1 MGWALD
7 NLGQAQCQAIIQDL
21 VPGLKP
27 NGNRLLGHCPFPGH
41 DDKNP
46 SFEYRPADDRY
57 RCYSHPDDSEASG
70 DLVDLWARLNGV
82 YDGKEA
88 LKRFV
93 ARHAPHLA
101 KGGAKPGSEAKRPST
116 AESGGHSQ
124 SKPAPKDRVIPQS
137 ELDALPPLPESW
149 IQRLVEVR
157 GWSREMIQKLDLR
170 LWIPPDWMQ
179 NEFKRVAI
187 PIRNSAGDLVNI
199 RLYLAGGRKDDK
211 VKSFWTGSRKKGN
224 FVSYG
229 TPRIWP
235 LQAPPGLDRE
245 GAHFLVEGEP
255 DCICAL
261 SQGLNAITATAG
273 AGTWRH
279 EWSRRFSGKD
289 VVICYDQDDPGIAGA
304 TKAADSLARAGAR
317 VRVIKWPGFMKEG
330 QDLTDWF
337 VTHGKS
343 AGELLELADEAE
355 VWQAPEGEAQAQ
367 SWEASPPEWDQLF
380 AAADELRRYKRYSAF
395 DQKEVFRPM
404 LLIKD
409 ILQEQRLIYEEKT
422 KKIFWWNG
430 RYWAASNLHEIKRLA
445 MSKAGVAA
453 TRNRLGE
460 IVDLVLAAAALP
472 EGQEMDIR
480 PELLC
485 VKNGMLDLNTGRLL
499 AHDPEYLC
507 THQLPYDWTP
517 HTPPDC
523 RRFKRYLLEAIK
535 YPEVIDEV
543 LEFIGYCLW
552 HGQQYKKA
560 LLLIGPKDSGKSLL
574 LQIIRALLGPE
585 RCCAVNMADLE
596 DQFQRVALY
605 RNWANIAG
613 EASAN
618 FYTSDNFKRITGGD
632 PLQGAYKGVDTFT
645 FTSRAK
651 QLFAANTKP
660 KVSDHSDAFFERM
673 LLVEF
678 PRQFKLGEPGTDP
691 HLFDQIIADELP
703 GVFHLALA
711 RLYRLR
717 RRGAFSQCQQSFKAL
732 NEYRLEADHVARF
745 LLERCETQTTDGLT
759 PEGYKHRVYKTYK
772 DWCEESGIKKHKAAN
787 AFWLAVKRIHPDLEY
802 RDHGPKDYDG
812 KRPPWVKGLFLI
824 ENLPES
830 EAA

>member
-1 MGWALD
+1 
-7 NLGQAQCQAIIQDL
+7 
-21 VPGLKP
+21 
-27 NGNRLLGHCPFPGH
+27 
-41 DDKNP
+41 
-46 SFEYRPADDRY
+46 
-57 RCYSHPDDSEASG
+57 
-70 DLVDLWARLNGV
+70 
-82 YDGKEA
+82 
-88 LKRFV
+88 
-93 ARHAPHLA
+93 
-101 KGGAKPGSEAKRPST
+101 
-116 AESGGHSQ
+116 
-124 SKPAPKDRVIPQS
+124 
-137 ELDALPPLPESW
+137 
-149 IQRLVEVR
+149 
-157 GWSREMIQKLDLR
+157 MIQKLDLR

-235 LQAPPGLDRE
+235 LQAPPGLDQE
-245 GAHFLVEGEP
+245 GPLFLVEGEP

-304 TKAADSLARAGAR
+304 AKAADSLARAGAR

-343 AGELLELADEAE
+343 VGELLELADQAE
-355 VWQAPEGEAQAQ
+355 EWHVSADPEQDQGWGE
-367 SWEASPPEWDQLF
+367 LF
-380 AAADELRRYKRYSAF
+380 SAADILARYKQYCGF
-395 DQKEVFRPM
+395 DEKPKFRPR
-404 LLIKD
+404 LLAHD
-409 ILQEQRLIYEEKT
+409 ILQEQSLLYEEKT
-422 KKIFWWNG
+422 KKMFWWDG
-430 RYWAASNLHEIKRLA
+430 VHWAMSNISQIKRLA
-445 MSKAGVAA
+445 MTKTGAA
-453 TRNRLGE
+453 CTRHMLNE
-460 IVDLVLAAAALP
+460 VVEMVLTLAALP
-472 EGQEMDIR
+472 EGEEMDHR

-485 VKNGMLDLNTGRLL
+485 VNNGMLDLNTGRLL
-499 AHDPEYLC
+499 DHDPKYRC
-507 THQLPYDWTP
+507 THLLPYDWTP

-523 RRFKRYLLEAIK
+523 LRFKRFLLETIK
-535 YPEVIDEV
+535 YPEVINEV

-552 HGQQYKKA
+552 YGQQYKKA

-574 LQIIRALLGPE
+574 LNIIRELIGPE
-585 RCCAVNMADLE
+585 RCSAVNMADLE
-596 DQFQRVALY
+596 DQFQRVALH
-605 RNWANIAG
+605 RAWANIAG

-651 QLFAANTKP
+651 QLYAANTKP
-660 KVSDHSDAFFERM
+660 KVSDQSDAFFERM

-691 HLFDQIIADELP
+691 HLLDHIIGHEMP
-703 GVFHLALA
+703 GIFHLALV

-717 RRGAFSQCQQSFKAL
+717 RRGAFTQCKRSLQVL
-732 NEYRLEADHVARF
+732 NEYRLDSDHVARF
-745 LLERCETQTTDGLT
+745 LLECCETKTSDGLV
-759 PEGYKHRVYKTYK
+759 PEGYKYRVYEAYK
-772 DWCEESGIKKHKAAN
+772 SWCEESGLKHKN
-787 AFWLAVKRIHPDLEY
+787 NNKFWQEVRRIHTDLEFKET
-802 RDHGPKDYDG
+802 GPKDHNG
-812 KRPPWVKGLFLI
+812 KRPPWVKGLYLV
-824 ENLPES
+824 EHLPEAES
-830 EAA
+830 A